1 VKQPIEITVSTLL
14 LLAAGGI
21 FWRQANLPPEETAQ
35 AAKPAGI
42 EQTCTT
48 KCQAVAK
55 ELQCSRGDKCAELCG
70 KLAAATVCKPFVER
84 FIQCFA
90 QVPSRG
96 WRCEDD
102 GTPMLGHFCEPEQ
115 NDISD
120 CMMNNGRKL

>member
-1 VKQPIEITVSTLL
+1 MKQPFEIS
-14 LLAAGGI
+14 LAVVLIVAAAAV
-21 FWRQANLPPEETAQ
+21 FWRQANLPPEETAK

-55 ELQCSRGDKCAELCG
+55 ELKCTGGDKCAGLCG
-70 KLAAATVCKPFVER
+70 KLAAATVCKPHVER

-90 QVPSRG
+90 EVPSRG
-96 WRCEDD
+96 WNCEDD

-115 NDISD
+115 NNISD
-120 CMMNNGRKL
+120 CMTHNKGKL